1 MRRREFITLLGGVA
15 AGWPFAAHAQQTMP
29 VIGFLNSASP
39 DGYAERLRG
48 FRQGLKDAGFVEGE
62 NVAVEYRWAENQL
75 DRLPAMAAELVR
87 RQVNVIAATGGIS
100 APFAAKNATT
110 TIPVLFVAP
119 DDPVKLGLVASL
131 ARPEGNLTGV
141 NFLGA
146 ELGAKRLALLREL
159 VPAATRVAVL
169 VNPANAATVETTMRD
184 LQAAAHAMGLQIQI
198 FNASTGHEIDAA
210 YNAIVRERPDALFVA
225 PDPVFNSRRVQLVHL
240 ASRHA
245 LPAIYWQREFAE
257 IGGLMTYGSSIGDA
271 FRQVGAH
278 TGRILKGTKPT
289 DLPVVQSTKFELVI
303 NNQTARLLGLVV
315 PPSLLASAD
324 EVIE

>member
-271 FRQVGAH
+271 FRQVGAY

>member
-210 YNAIVRERPDALFVA
+210 YNAIVRETRRAFRCARSRLQQQACPIGPPGVA
-225 PDPVFNSRRVQLVHL
+225 SRAPGNLLAAGVCRDRRTDDLRVQHRGRVSPSWRPHRSHPQGHEADRPAGSAVHQIR
-240 ASRHA
+240 AGHQQ
-245 LPAIYWQREFAE
+245 P
-257 IGGLMTYGSSIGDA
+257 D
-271 FRQVGAH
+271 RQVAWL
-278 TGRILKGTKPT
+278 GRSAIA
-289 DLPVVQSTKFELVI
+289 
-303 NNQTARLLGLVV
+303 ARQR
-315 PPSLLASAD
+315 
-324 EVIE
+324 

>member
-15 AGWPFAAHAQQTMP
+15 AGLPFAAYAEQTMP

-48 FRQGLKDAGFVEGE
+48 FRQGLKDAGFIEGE

-184 LQAAAHAMGLQIQI
+184 LQAAAHAMGLRIQI

-210 YNAIVRERPDALFVA
+210 YTAIVLERPDALFVA
-225 PDPVFNSRRVQLVHL
+225 PDPIFNSRRVQLVHL

-257 IGGLMTYGSSIGDA
+257 IGGLMSYGSSIGDA
-271 FRQVGAH
+271 FRQVGAY

-303 NNQTARLLGLVV
+303 NNQTARLLGLAV
-315 PPSLLASAD
+315 PPPLLASAD